1 MHMDAKRPN
10 ASQSL
15 HSSPASSFPFSFT
28 GPSSWR
34 QSLDKGLKRLR
45 QSLPRLSIYYT
56 DDDLREW
63 TERCWVYNLRT
74 YGDDRDDDD
83 NFSARPESREPVAYS
98 ALAMSA
104 PPTYGSQIARQRFTF
119 NEPSPEAAAHKRRF
133 RAQHSKR
140 SQGAKIIPHVDSN
153 SSRRQDFEEVLSD
166 IAEFDSEAC
175 ESQIL
180 KRRSA
185 SVDPTTADIGVERHF
200 QTRTKPLKSTL
211 PKFKVDIE
219 QQNEAHQQYSLALKP
234 PDSAPACTTS
244 RQKCVRLALSSIQE
258 TRDDEQ
264 GMGSVIRQRPLSST
278 ETAFYSFE
286 KSIDNS
292 EYFLATELVSA
303 DSFVITSDTESFPS
317 PIFSGTK
324 QEQEQPEILAEPPYC
339 PRTLPKT
346 WAFFDQTI
354 PTTFATERCFP
365 HFSVWISSVQ
375 LAVFVATLLL
385 FGWCPFGPSGQTRVL
400 GRVLTPNLVVDHV
413 CRVEY
418 RSYFLSLRQS
428 DLIRLGASFAPCMR
442 PDESIQKEV
451 IERQKAF
458 DRASGCCMHNDG
470 SGCYQTLR
478 ERCSYL
484 LSTWLRH
491 DTASS
496 VIKTATPNS
505 RSSVPAVSPAN
516 TSVRAGPVCGL
527 DPNYCLNPH
536 PTQTAAWNSDDVT
549 TWPVCHL
556 SNNQSVPSGADQH
569 MHCEVTG
576 RPCCVGIR
584 GECIITTRE
593 HCEFVQGL
601 YNPKASLC
609 SQVNCLEHSCGLWSF
624 INPAIPDQFYR
635 PILSLF
641 IHENLP
647 VLLLSVLVQL
657 VFVRRFEQF
666 LGWWRIAVIF
676 LLSGL
681 FGSVVSVCLQP
692 YQVGSGPSHTG
703 VLLAQ
708 LVDFYYYREWVEDE
722 YPGIL
727 CISLPIIFLFLLGFL
742 PSLDNIANLMSAV
755 AGILLYHVITTDARQ
770 SVRVRLACGLSYTGL
785 LVLSYILFYL
795 VPIQNCDWC
804 NYLTC
809 VPLLPGMCYASSPS
823 WDAGLDC
830 VPLTW

>member
-1 MHMDAKRPN
+1 MHMDPKRPN

-15 HSSPASSFPFSFT
+15 HSSPASSFPFSST
-28 GPSSWR
+28 GPNSWR

-63 TERCWVYNLRT
+63 TERCWLYNLRT

-83 NFSARPESREPVAYS
+83 NFAAYS

-104 PPTYGSQIARQRFTF
+104 PPTYGSKIARQRFTF
-119 NEPSPEAAAHKRRF
+119 NEPSPEATAHKRRF
-133 RAQHSKR
+133 RAKHSKRGICLLPLSR
-140 SQGAKIIPHVDSN
+140 SQGARIISREDSN
-153 SSRRQDFEEVLSD
+153 SSRRQDFEEVL
-166 IAEFDSEAC
+166 
-175 ESQIL
+175 
-180 KRRSA
+180 
-185 SVDPTTADIGVERHF
+185 DPTTADTGVERHF

-219 QQNEAHQQYSLALKP
+219 
-234 PDSAPACTTS
+234 
-244 RQKCVRLALSSIQE
+244 LSSIRE
-258 TRDDEQ
+258 TRDD
-264 GMGSVIRQRPLSST
+264 GPCMGSVIGQRPLSST

-303 DSFVITSDTESFPS
+303 DSFAITSDTESFPS
-317 PIFSGTK
+317 HIFSGTK
-324 QEQEQPEILAEPPYC
+324 QEQEQPEILTEPPYC

-375 LAVFVATLLL
+375 IAVFVATLLL

-442 PDESIQKEV
+442 PDESIQKEM

-458 DRASGCCMHNDG
+458 DRASGCCMRNDG

-496 VIKTATPNS
+496 EIKTTILNS
-505 RSSVPAVSPAN
+505 RSIVPAVSPAN
-516 TSVRAGPVCGL
+516 TSIRAGPVCGL

-536 PTQTAAWNSDDVT
+536 PTHTAAWNSNDVT

-556 SNNQSVPSGADQH
+556 SNNQSAQSSADQH
-569 MHCEVTG
+569 MRCEVTG

-676 LLSGL
+676 LLSSL

-692 YQVGSGPSHTG
+692 HQVGSGPSHIG

-770 SVRVRLACGLSYTGL
+770 SVRVRLACGLSYT
-785 LVLSYILFYL
+785 
-795 VPIQNCDWC
+795 
-804 NYLTC
+804 
-809 VPLLPGMCYASSPS
+809 
-823 WDAGLDC
+823 
-830 VPLTW
+830 